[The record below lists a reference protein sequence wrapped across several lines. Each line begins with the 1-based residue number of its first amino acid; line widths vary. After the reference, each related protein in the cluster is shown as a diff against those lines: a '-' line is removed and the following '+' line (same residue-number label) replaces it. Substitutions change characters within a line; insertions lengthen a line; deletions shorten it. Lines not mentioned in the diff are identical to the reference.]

1 MIEFHGKTLETFKAG
16 LHTHSTVSDGQFP
29 PQEVIRR
36 YADHGYRALALTDH
50 RKTHPVGCYDSC
62 GMTLIPGI
70 EIHPQGPRGIPWH
83 LLSLGVPEGFPAEY
97 ASGQEAVDAVNAA
110 GGIVFEA
117 HPYWCGFTAAELMT
131 LKGVCGIE
139 VYNTSTRYIGKA
151 YNMQI
156 WDELLD
162 AGCRCSALA
171 VDDMHRSCDL
181 FRGWTVICAENS
193 EPDSLLDALRT
204 GSFYSS
210 QGPELY
216 RIRCEGAIFE
226 AAFSPCVE
234 AILMTSKSNGFCG
247 CVPDEAGPGS
257 PAREVTEVHFDLR
270 GCNPQNYLRLQ
281 LRDRNGCC
289 AWSMPLYL

>member
-83 LLSLGVPEGFPAEY
+83 LLSLGVPEEFPAEY

-131 LKGVCGIE
+131 LKGICGIE

-181 FRGWTVICAENS
+181 FRDG
-193 EPDSLLDALRT
+193 P
-204 GSFYSS
+204 SS
-210 QGPELY
+210 APKTRS
-216 RIRCEGAIFE
+216 RIHCLTRCEPVRSTPRRGRNYTAS
-226 AAFSPCVE
+226 AAKAASSKLHSPP
-234 AILMTSKSNGFCG
+234 ASKRS
-247 CVPDEAGPGS
+247 
-257 PAREVTEVHFDLR
+257 
-270 GCNPQNYLRLQ
+270 
-281 LRDRNGCC
+281 
-289 AWSMPLYL
+289 

>member
-1 MIEFHGKTLETFKAG
+1 
-16 LHTHSTVSDGQFP
+16 
-29 PQEVIRR
+29 
-36 YADHGYRALALTDH
+36 
-50 RKTHPVGCYDSC
+50 
-62 GMTLIPGI
+62 
-70 EIHPQGPRGIPWH
+70 
-83 LLSLGVPEGFPAEY
+83 
-97 ASGQEAVDAVNAA
+97 
-110 GGIVFEA
+110 
-117 HPYWCGFTAAELMT
+117 MT
-131 LKGVCGIE
+131 LKGICGIE

-216 RIRCEGAIFE
+216 RIRCEGGIFE